1 MRTIQNRENYQLRLI
16 EMTHEVLSDRD
27 MQNILA
33 KKAVIFSPKIQQHEG
48 CLWVSGS
55 GIFSSYRTMFVNVEH
70 LEYGELKVSVTIT
83 DNDRGRTNYLIWGY
97 GDSEDKASIGR
108 MLVFLID
115 DILEGRGERV
125 TTK

>member
-1 MRTIQNRENYQLRLI
+1 MKTIQNRENYQLRLI

-27 MQNILA
+27 MQDILA
-33 KKAVIFSPKIQQHEG
+33 KKAVIFSPEIQQHEG
-48 CLWVSGS
+48 CLWISGS

-83 DNDRGRTNYLIWGY
+83 DMDRGRTNYLIWGY

-125 TTK
+125 TTE

>member
-1 MRTIQNRENYQLRLI
+1 MKITQNQESYQLRLI
-16 EMTHEVLSDRD
+16 KMTHEVLSDRG

-33 KKAVIFSPKIQQHEG
+33 KKAVIFSPEMQQHEG

-55 GIFSSYRTMFVNVEH
+55 GIFSSYRSMFVNLEH
-70 LEYGELKVSVTIT
+70 LEYGEVKVSVTIT
-83 DNDRGRTNYLIWGY
+83 DDDFGRTNYLVWGY

-115 DILEGRGERV
+115 DILDGRGERV

>member
-1 MRTIQNRENYQLRLI
+1 MKTIQNRENYQLRFI
-16 EMTHEVLSDRD
+16 QMTNDVLSDRD

-33 KKAVIFSPKIQQHEG
+33 KKAVIFSPEVQQHEG

-55 GIFSSYRTMFVNVEH
+55 GIFSSYRSMFVNVEH

>member
-1 MRTIQNRENYQLRLI
+1 MKITQKQENYQLRFI
-16 EMTHEVLSDRD
+16 QMTHEVLSDRD

-33 KKAVIFSPKIQQHEG
+33 KKAVIFSPEFQQYEG
-48 CLWVSGS
+48 CLWVTGS
-55 GIFSSYRTMFVNVEH
+55 GIFSSYRSMFVNVEH
-70 LEYGELKVSVTIT
+70 THFGEVKVTVTVT
-83 DNDRGRTNYLIWGY
+83 EDDRGRTNYLVWGY

-125 TTK
+125 TVS

>member
-1 MRTIQNRENYQLRLI
+1 MRIIQNRENYQLRLI
-16 EMTHEVLSDRD
+16 EMTHEVLSDKD

-33 KKAVIFSPKIQQHEG
+33 KKAVIFLPEIQQHEG

-55 GIFSSYRTMFVNVEH
+55 GIFSSYRSMFVNVEH

>member
-1 MRTIQNRENYQLRLI
+1 MRIIQNRENYQLRLI
-16 EMTHEVLSDRD
+16 QMTHEVLSDRD

-33 KKAVIFSPKIQQHEG
+33 KKAVIFSPEIQQHEG